1 MVKDLLSQAEI
12 DALLANVQAQDVR
25 ADNAEAPA
33 QTFDLASRRQPKKR
47 RLPGLEQINKR
58 FAERFRDSISD
69 VLGQGVDVISL
80 DLQFLPYSEYLHS
93 LYVPTSLN
101 LLRVHPLK
109 GAAMLVFDA
118 RLVFRLVDMF
128 FGGSGGQ
135 GSADGRDFSPVERR
149 VLSRLVQRALGDY
162 QQAWTLVQDV
172 QCEGFA
178 MEVNPAMA
186 AIAANAETV
195 VLCRFQIELEGGGG
209 GEFHITLPQLM
220 LEPVREQLSRSES
233 TDQAVDDPYW
243 QAALRDSLMELR
255 VATRC
260 TIAEPVLSLREVA
273 SMKVG
278 DIIPLGV
285 GQRSVLKAGGITMA
299 SASLGVANG
308 QLALKII

>member
-162 QQAWTLVQDV
+162 QQAWNLVQDV

>member
-220 LEPVREQLSRSES
+220 LEPVREQLGRSES
-233 TDQAVDDPYW
+233 TDQSVDDPYW

-278 DIIPLGV
+278 DIIPLGA
-285 GQRSVLKAGGITMA
+285 GQRSVLKAGGIAMA